1 MLAQTHTSFF
11 EKTFIAL
18 TFTRNC
24 SELMRFQVREV
35 FASEASEIFFE
46 VTHPSKKYHTHPT
59 TPIGVGIFF
68 VGGG

>member
-35 FASEASEIFFE
+35 FASEASEISFE
-46 VTHPSKKYHTHPT
+46 IT
-59 TPIGVGIFF
+59 TPLKKIPPPPIGGR
-68 VGGG
+68 